1 MECNSKMNQ
10 FNNVTLAQDSASCT
24 SLACRKNC
32 HHLVWVLHNVF
43 YFPKDEPLI
52 NFKKKPFTQAEW
64 QKITNSLPFP
74 QLQKVTN
81 QTFQVNVC
89 KTTKEAKC
97 AICKKTTSP
106 GDLQHMAI
114 DC

>member
-1 MECNSKMNQ
+1 M
-10 FNNVTLAQDSASCT
+10 A
-24 SLACRKNC
+24 
-32 HHLVWVLHNVF
+32 
-43 YFPKDEPLI
+43 
-52 NFKKKPFTQAEW
+52 
-64 QKITNSLPFP
+64 KITNSLPFA